1 MTTDRRREFVDALVA
16 HGARFGARLGDDA
29 RARLADYFELVERW
43 NARLHLVAP
52 CAPTE
57 FAVRHVLES
66 LFALGHIPR
75 GARALDVGSGAGLPA
90 IPCLVARADLSA
102 TLVEASAKKA
112 IFLREAVAALD
123 LRDAA
128 RVVSA
133 RFEETSAPDAGV
145 VTCRALERFAEMI
158 PRLFAWSPPGATLL
172 FFGGESLRE
181 SIEREGLAFESALIP
196 ESERRFLFI
205 IRRDQKP

>member
-1 MTTDRRREFVDALVA
+1 MTTDRRREFVDALA
-16 HGARFGARLGDDA
+16 SHGERFGVRLGDDA

-66 LFALGHIPR
+66 LFALRHVPHA
-75 GARALDVGSGAGLPA
+75 ARALDIGSGAGLPA
-90 IPCLVARADLSA
+90 IPCLVARGDLTA
-102 TLVEASAKKA
+102 TLVEASAKKSV
-112 IFLREAVAALD
+112 FLREAVAALD

-128 RVVSA
+128 RIVNA
-133 RFEETSAPDAGV
+133 RFEDTQAPDAEI
-145 VTCRALERFAEMI
+145 VTCRALERFAETL
-158 PRLFAWSPPGATLL
+158 PRLAAWSPRGATLL
-172 FFGGESLRE
+172 LFGGESLRD
-181 SIEREGLAFESALIP
+181 SIERERLSFESVLIP

-205 IRRDQKP
+205 VRRDEQP